1 MAPTNLGYGQV
12 GRQFFP
18 AYNFLNDFLRREIKN
33 LMILYSRTAKIILIP
48 KILLDEIYELDDKI
62 NKLVIEG

>member
-1 MAPTNLGYGQV
+1 
-12 GRQFFP
+12 
-18 AYNFLNDFLRREIKN
+18 
-33 LMILYSRTAKIILIP
+33 MILYSRTAKIILIP